1 MRAFQITGPQ
11 QTELREVEQ
20 PEPGPGEVL
29 VKVGAAGACHSDLH
43 VMHQPAEEFAF
54 PAPMTLGHENA
65 GWVEASGP
73 GVEGFEHGESVAI
86 YGILGCGYCRACRR
100 GADNAC
106 RNVPPG
112 GIGLGRD
119 GGMAPYVA
127 VPAGQLIRIGD
138 LDVTQ
143 AAPLTDAGLTP
154 YHAISLSRDLLL
166 AGAPV
171 VVIGVGGLGQ
181 MAVQIL
187 AATTAAEVIAVDLEE
202 DRLQVAADMG
212 AAHTVRS
219 DENAADEIREIV
231 GHSGAEV
238 VLDFVGADP
247 TIEIGRQVVATGGQ
261 LTIVGLGGGSLQ
273 VSTGVATTVPLETR
287 VVVPFW
293 GTRYELVEVIELA
306 RSGAI
311 RANVETFPLEE
322 APTVYERLENGDIRG
337 RAVVVP
343 ESV

>member
-1 MRAFQITGPQ
+1 MQAFQLTGPQ
-11 QTELREVEQ
+11 KTELREVEQ

-29 VKVGAAGACHSDLH
+29 VKLGAAGACHSDLH
-43 VMHQPAEEFAF
+43 IMHQPAEEFAF

-65 GWVEASGP
+65 GWVEALGP
-73 GVEGFEHGESVAI
+73 GVEGFEQGEPAAI
-86 YGILGCGYCRACRR
+86 YGIIGCGHCRACLR

-106 RNVPPG
+106 RNVLPG

-119 GGMAPYVA
+119 GGMAPYVS
-127 VPAGQLIRIGD
+127 VPAGQLVRIGD

-154 YHAISLSRDLLL
+154 YHAIALSRDLLV

-187 AATTAAEVIAVDLEE
+187 AATTAAEVIAVDLDES
-202 DRLQVAADMG
+202 RLNAAADMG
-212 AAHTVRS
+212 ASHTVHS
-219 DENAADEIREIV
+219 DENAADEIREIT
-231 GHSGAEV
+231 GHSGAEI

-247 TIEIGRQVVATGGQ
+247 TIEIGRKVVATGGQ

-273 VSTGVATTVPLETR
+273 VSTGVSTPVPLETR
-287 VVVPFW
+287 VMVPFW

-306 RSGAI
+306 RNGVI
-311 RANVETFPLEE
+311 RASVETFALEE
-322 APTVYERLENGDIRG
+322 APTAYQRLEAGGIRG
-337 RAVVVP
+337 RAVIVP
-343 ESV
+343 QSI

>member
-1 MRAFQITGPQ
+1 MQAFQITGPQ
-11 QTELREVEQ
+11 ETELREVGR

-43 VMHQPAEEFAF
+43 IMHQPAEEFVF

-65 GWVEASGP
+65 GWVEEVGA
-73 GVEGFEHGESVAI
+73 GVEGFERGEAVAI
-86 YGILGCGYCRACRR
+86 YGIMGCGYCRACRR

-127 VPAGQLIRIGD
+127 VPVQQLIRIGD

-154 YHAISLSRDLLL
+154 YHAISLSRDLLV

-171 VVIGVGGLGQ
+171 VVIGIGGLGQ

-187 AATTAAEVIAVDLEE
+187 AATTAVEIIAVDVDE
-202 DRLQVAADMG
+202 DRLRRASEMG
-212 AAHTVRS
+212 AGHTVRS
-219 DENAADEIREIV
+219 SESAVEEIREIT
-231 GHSGAEV
+231 GQSGAEV
-238 VLDFVGADP
+238 VLDFVGVDQ
-247 TIEIGRQVVATGGQ
+247 TMDTGRRVVATGGQ
-261 LTIVGLGGGSLQ
+261 LTIAGLGGGSMQL
-273 VSTGVATTVPLETR
+273 STGVATPLPLETR

-311 RANVETFPLEE
+311 RADVETFSLED
-322 APTVYERLENGDIRG
+322 APTAYERLEAGNIQG

-343 ESV
+343 R

>member
-1 MRAFQITGPQ
+1 VRAFQLTGPQ
-11 QTELREVEQ
+11 TTELRRVEQ

-43 VMHQPAEEFAF
+43 VMHQPAEEFVF
-54 PAPMTLGHENA
+54 PTPMTLGHENA
-65 GWVEASGP
+65 GWVEALGS
-73 GVEGFEHGESVAI
+73 GVEGFEQGEAVAI
-86 YGILGCGYCRACRR
+86 YGIMGCGYCRACRR

-119 GGMAPYVA
+119 GGMAPYVS

-154 YHAISLSRDLLL
+154 YHAISLSRELLV

-187 AATTAAEVIAVDLEE
+187 AATTAAEVIAVDIDQE
-202 DRLQVAADMG
+202 RLRTASEMG
-212 AAHTVRS
+212 ASHTVRS
-219 DENAADEIREIV
+219 DESAADEIREIT
-231 GHSGAEV
+231 GRSGAEV

-247 TIEIGRQVVATGGQ
+247 TMDLGRRVVATGGQ
-261 LTIVGLGGGSLQ
+261 LTIVGLGGGSMQL
-273 VSTGVATTVPLETR
+273 STGVATSLPLETR
-287 VVVPFW
+287 VVVPF
-293 GTRYELVEVIELA
+293 
-306 RSGAI
+306 
-311 RANVETFPLEE
+311 
-322 APTVYERLENGDIRG
+322 
-337 RAVVVP
+337 
-343 ESV
+343 